1 MSTSQNGLLVI
12 PEAEYHAATQMG
24 EYLSSHMLMD
34 FMKCPLTYKQKLD
47 GLIPT
52 ERTEAMFLGSAA
64 HKLILEGEDAFSA
77 AYTVSD
83 GPINPKTGETFGKLT
98 KAYKDWLAIQP
109 TPVVSTKDYALF
121 TNMRQMVWKH
131 EDAAI
136 LLNEGLAERV
146 VRWEICEGVM
156 AQSRMDWFD
165 PLREVLVDLKTCA
178 DLDKFERDAV
188 TMGYITQLAFYTN
201 GLLAAGYQPKGVYII
216 AVEKQA
222 PYRCGVWQIDEDDLR
237 REEARILNTV
247 IDLTMRMSSDKW
259 ETGYE
264 DIRTLSL
271 PAWAKDKQ

>member
-12 PEAEYHAATQMG
+12 PEAEYHAATQRG

-34 FMKCPLTYKQKLD
+34 FMRCPLTYKQKLD
-47 GLIPT
+47 GIIPT

-121 TNMRQMVWKH
+121 ANMRQMVWKH

-146 VRWEICEGVM
+146 VRWEIREGVM

-165 PLREVLVDLKTCA
+165 PSREVLVDLKTCA

-188 TMGYITQLAFYTN
+188 TMGYITQLAFYAN
-201 GLLAAGYQPKGVYII
+201 GLEAAGFQPCSVCII

-222 PYRCGVWQIDEDDLR
+222 PYRCGVWQIGEDDLR
-237 REEARILNTV
+237 SEETRILNAV
-247 IDLTMRMSSDKW
+247 NDLKIAKHSDKW

-264 DIRTLSL
+264 SMRTLTI
-271 PAWAKDKQ
+271 PAWAKQ